1 MSRQG
6 VRKRYGWATWLAG
19 GPATRSAS
27 PVGVTG
33 EWGTLRLSELVE
45 GLEIQAVLGDGAT
58 PVAAVTYDSRQVRPG
73 SVFFCVRG
81 FVQDGHTFIPDSI
94 GRGVAAIVVEGPAGL
109 EAARTA
115 LTARAAATGAA
126 PGGPAT
132 GVAPA
137 RPPVIVAVPSVRQAM
152 GRAAA
157 NFFEHPSRKLRV
169 IGVTGTNGKTTTT
182 HLVRE
187 LLVGQGRSCGLIGTV
202 QTVVGGETYP
212 AGRTTPEAFDLQ
224 SLAARMARAG
234 DTHLG
239 MEVGS
244 HALSLDRVAGF
255 EYDVAV
261 FTNLTQDHLDFHG
274 TMEEYFLAKARLFE
288 GLGRSYLGTPK
299 PGPKAAVLNA
309 DDPYARRLAAV
320 ARVPLVTY
328 ALEAEDA
335 GLRATDI
342 TPGPDRTTFTLV
354 ARDGLGAGLPAP
366 AAFRVPVTLSLT
378 GRHNVAN
385 ALAALAV
392 ALVEGVPAAAAV
404 AGLDG
409 VKGAAGRFES
419 VNAGQDFLAVVD
431 YAHTPD
437 GLENVLQ
444 AARALHP
451 RRVITVFGCGGDRDR
466 AKRPLM
472 GEVVA
477 KLSDLCVVT
486 SDNPRSERPE
496 AIIEEVKP
504 GLERLGRREGS
515 GYLVDPDR
523 TGAINLAVAAAG
535 PGDLVLVA
543 GKGHET
549 YQTFADKTVPFN
561 DREVL
566 REAILRKIG
575 AGADPAGM
583 DPAGMGPVS
592 AGPANPAPPDRRRRP

>member
-1 MSRQG
+1 MVRQRG
-6 VRKRYGWATWLAG
+6 RR
-19 GPATRSAS
+19 TRS
-27 PVGVTG
+27 GLRG
-33 EWGTLRLSELVE
+33 EWATLRLSELVE

-94 GRGVAAIVVEGPAGL
+94 GRGAAAIVVEGPAGL

-115 LTARAAATGAA
+115 LTARVAA
-126 PGGPAT
+126 PGGPAASP
-132 GVAPA
+132 GVA
-137 RPPVIVAVPSVRQAM
+137 PVIVAVPSVRQAM

-169 IGVTGTNGKTTTT
+169 IGVTGTNGKTTTV

-187 LLVGQGRSCGLIGTV
+187 LLVGPRSCGLIGTV

-224 SLAARMARAG
+224 SLAARMAGAG
-234 DTHLG
+234 DTHLA

-244 HALSLDRVAGF
+244 HALALDRVGGF

-288 GLGRSYLGTPK
+288 GLGRSYLGIPK
-299 PGPKAAVLNA
+299 PGPKVAVLNA

-342 TPGPDRTTFTLV
+342 NPGPDRTTFTLT

-366 AAFRVPVTLSLT
+366 AAFRVPVALSLT

-392 ALVEGVPAAAAV
+392 ALVEGVPAEAAV

-496 AIIEEVKP
+496 AIIEEIRP

-549 YQTFADKTVPFN
+549 YQSFADKTVPFD

-575 AGADPAGM
+575 AGADA
-583 DPAGMGPVS
+583 
-592 AGPANPAPPDRRRRP
+592 AGPPAPAPPDRRRRP